1 MLLGKIIGRVDVTL
15 TSADLPQTLA
25 QINRHQLSIYDIVCI
40 DEFSVRFSINKS
52 QINDLQIL
60 LENSGET
67 IKVQRSR
74 DGVAEWMMNTRKRP
88 VLAVMILIIVFL
100 TCWLP
105 SRILFISVEGNV
117 LVPDRMIIEEA
128 TRAGLSILSSR
139 RAVRNENIKNS
150 LLENVP
156 RLQWVG
162 INTDGCRAVI
172 TVRERMEA
180 EMPQIKHSISS
191 IISKS
196 DGIVR
201 QIVVERGT
209 AQCRVGDAVKRG
221 QVLISA
227 YTNCGLYIKGTGA
240 VGEVYGD
247 TIRRFSVCAPQI
259 YHVRQSPTE
268 ETKKYSIIIGKKQIN
283 LYKGSGISGAECAK
297 IYEQKYLTLPGGF
310 ALPIGI
316 GIETIIDYQIE
327 TQTVPFN
334 NETLSQF
341 AAKCIK
347 DEIQSGNIRSSD
359 LSFANFE
366 EYCCL
371 SGIYYCYE
379 MIGMTHIEERVPEY
393 E

>member
-1 MLLGKIIGRVDVTL
+1 MTL
-15 TSADLPQTLA
+15 TSANLPQTLA
-25 QINRHQLSIYDIVCI
+25 RINRHQLSVYDFVWI
-40 DEFSVRFSINKS
+40 DEFSVRFSINKA

-67 IKVQRSR
+67 IKIQRSR
-74 DGVAEWMMNTRKRP
+74 DGIAGWSMNAKKRP
-88 VLAVMILIIVFL
+88 ILAGMIVIIIFL

-105 SRILFISVEGNV
+105 SRILLITVEGNN

-172 TVRERMEA
+172 TVRERNEEIAQDMEY
-180 EMPQIKHSISS
+180 SVSS
-191 IISKS
+191 IVSTS

-201 QIVVERGT
+201 EIVVEQGT
-209 AQCRVGDAVKRG
+209 AQCRVGDAVRRG
-221 QVLISA
+221 QVLVSG
-227 YTNCGLYIKGTGA
+227 YTDCGLYIKGTKA

-247 TIRRFSVCAPQI
+247 TIHSVSVCAPQK
-259 YHVRQSPTE
+259 YHLRLSQKE

-283 LYKGSGISGAECAK
+283 LYKCSGISGAECAK

-327 TQTVPFN
+327 TQTIPFD

-341 AAKCIK
+341 AAECLN
-347 DEIQSGNIRSSD
+347 DEIQSGSIRSSD

-371 SGIYYCYE
+371 NGIYYCYE
-379 MIGMTHIEERVPEY
+379 MIGMTHIEERIPEY